1 MRSNIAIMMSRCN
14 IRPVIIPQ
22 AHRLEDAVYRNI
34 IWFNPPFSKT
44 VRTNVAQ
51 TFLQLIDK
59 HFPPKN
65 PLHKIFNRNNI
76 KVSYSCMDNV
86 KSNITRNN
94 HRLLT
99 KTSTAPKPKK
109 CDDMKS
115 NVCPLNEK
123 CLTSNVVY
131 KAEITTP
138 HDGTTKEYIGMTST
152 EFKVRYRNHKKSFT
166 KPTYSSDTELS
177 KYVWDLKDK
186 KREYSIN

>member
-1 MRSNIAIMMSRCN
+1 MRSNIAIIYDVTMQYSTGNNSTSSPSR
-14 IRPVIIPQ
+14 R
-22 AHRLEDAVYRNI
+22 RSRNI
-34 IWFNPPFSKT
+34 IWFNRPFSKT

-51 TFLQLIDK
+51 TFLQLINK

-86 KSNITRNN
+86 KSNITRHN
-94 HRLLT
+94 HGLLT
-99 KTSTAPKPKK
+99 KTSTVPKPKE
-109 CDDMKS
+109 CDGRKA

-138 HDGTTKEYIGMTST
+138 HDGTTK
-152 EFKVRYRNHKKSFT
+152 
-166 KPTYSSDTELS
+166 
-177 KYVWDLKDK
+177 
-186 KREYSIN
+186 